1 MEWLEV
7 SGLWLEW
14 WVVGDWGIASWVF
27 VFASWVSIFVLG
39 RSYGCGISDNMR
51 FVLLF
56 PYMKHDGGVC
66 VRRFILLE
74 CVALDDLGSEG

>member
-27 VFASWVSIFVLG
+27 VFASWVSIFADLSIVDTLQTRQNLLVFLFSTMG
-39 RSYGCGISDNMR
+39 LKKEKKETKKMDECSSD
-51 FVLLF
+51 VT
-56 PYMKHDGGVC
+56 
-66 VRRFILLE
+66 
-74 CVALDDLGSEG
+74 